1 MGNHACITAETSHTG
16 FVLES
21 LAFSDRNSFDM
32 TAVLPAK
39 HTGGGTTYRKGM
51 RKSKRTDDHS

>member
-21 LAFSDRNSFDM
+21 LAFSDRNSFDNDGCS
-32 TAVLPAK
+32 ASQA
-39 HTGGGTTYRKGM
+39 HWGGDNVQEGDEEKQE
-51 RKSKRTDDHS
+51 D